1 MTLQVYLDTSVLS
14 AIDDL
19 RYPERARLTR
29 VFWDRRAEFEV
40 CTSET
45 ARQEVD
51 RTPDTVRRSQILPL
65 LAQMTVYPI
74 TTEMESLARQYVDA
88 EVFGESMI
96 NDALHVAAAVHLGCN
111 ILLSWNFKHLVNRHR
126 RAAIATVNV
135 AANLPTIEII
145 APPEL

>member
-1 MTLQVYLDTSVLS
+1 VAVQVYLDTSVIS

-19 RYPERARLTR
+19 RYPERARLTC

-45 ARQEVD
+45 ARQEID
-51 RTPDTVRRSQILPL
+51 QTPDAARRSQILPL

-88 EVFGESMI
+88 EVFAESMI
-96 NDALHVAAAVHLGCN
+96 NDALHVAAAVRLGCDV
-111 ILLSWNFKHLVNRHR
+111 LLSWNFKHLVNRQR
-126 RAAIATVNV
+126 RAAISTVNV